1 MWQLLLLLEA
11 APDPNPL
18 DNTLAGRC
26 CPSPRQVVRQNA
38 QLLHPRKRLTGAQK
52 EEGASKG
59 GQGKLEEVGV
69 RSSVSEWEVES
80 LSWFYGLMQGLALR
94 L

>member
-1 MWQLLLLLEA
+1 MPA
-11 APDPNPL
+11 
-18 DNTLAGRC
+18 
-26 CPSPRQVVRQNA
+26 
-38 QLLHPRKRLTGAQK
+38 
-52 EEGASKG
+52 KG

-69 RSSVSEWEVES
+69 RSPVSEWEVES